1 MDIIDLLDDAG
12 MVEQVATL
20 LLEGFTGSWPD
31 MESAIHEVRDS
42 LAPERISRVAIDDDD
57 TVLGWI
63 AGESAYEGHVWELH
77 PLVVHS
83 EYRGQGIGQ
92 QLVADF
98 EEQVKACDGIT
109 IYLGTDDEDE
119 RTSLGGVDVYPNILD
134 HLINIRNLRRH
145 PYEFYQNLGY
155 TIVGII
161 PDANGFGKPDICMA
175 KRVQTIT

>member
-1 MDIIDLLDDAG
+1 MDIIDLYDDAD
-12 MVEQVATL
+12 MIEQVATL
-20 LLEGFTGSWPD
+20 LLQGFAGSWPD
-31 MESAIHEVRDS
+31 MESAIHEVRES
-42 LAPERISRVAIDDDD
+42 LASERISRVAIDDDE

-83 EYRGQGIGQ
+83 AYQGQGIGQ

-109 IYLGTDDEDE
+109 IYLGTDDEHNH
-119 RTSLGGVDVYPNILD
+119 TSLGGVDVYPNVLE
-134 HLINIRNLRRH
+134 HLTNIRNLHRH
-145 PYEFYQNLGY
+145 PYEFYQKLGY

-175 KRVQTIT
+175 KRVQTMT